1 MNLRVAKNPGSKWRL
16 AREIVARLPRRP
28 VYVEPFFGSGAV
40 LMAKP
45 RWPSELINDLDGRVT
60 ALFRVLRD
68 RPAELARAVAL
79 TPYSRREWEEVRS
92 SAGDGDDGERGGDLE
107 VARRFLVRGYM
118 THGNWSHGP
127 GGWRHDGKTGR
138 LAAKEWS
145 DLPARIERAADRF
158 RGVMIECRPA
168 VEVIERFQG
177 ESVTIFA
184 DPPYPEYSAQGRRCR
199 AYRHEMLDESDHRPL
214 LEVLRAHRGPVVA
227 CSYRNALYDGALLG
241 AGWEVVEFDA
251 RAEHGVER
259 TEALYLNQAAVDAR
273 AQMELGGGMWGREG
287 RPT

>member
-1 MNLRVAKNPGSKWRL
+1 MTPTVLHLFA
-16 AREIVARLPRRP
+16 
-28 VYVEPFFGSGAV
+28 GSGGCTLGFQRAGFRSLGSLDFDAV
-40 LMAKP
+40 AC
-45 RWPSELINDLDGRVT
+45 RDLERLTGGPAFCRDIAVMEP
-60 ALFRVLRD
+60 ADLRD
-68 RPAELARAVAL
+68 L
-79 TPYSRREWEEVRS
+79 T
-92 SAGDGDDGERGGDLE
+92 GGECPD
-107 VARRFLVRGYM
+107 VV
-118 THGNWSHGP
+118 
-127 GGWRHDGKTGR
+127 
-138 LAAKEWS
+138 
-145 DLPARIERAADRF
+145 
-158 RGVMIECRPA
+158 VMIECRPA
-168 VEVIERFQG
+168 TEIVERFQG
-177 ESVTIFA
+177 EAVTIFA
-184 DPPYPEYSAQGRRCR
+184 DPPYPEYSARGRRCR